1 MGTIFKEPTAKKSF
15 QASYAPKAVPSF
27 AKGLNFYKL
36 FWIFF
41 IGCFLGVVVEVLWCL
56 LTRHHYESRQ
66 GLIYGPFN
74 PVYGFGALA
83 MTLSLYWLRRK
94 RDSWIFL
101 GGVVIGGAF
110 EYLCSWVQEVLF
122 GTVSWDYGEMPFNLN
137 GRINLLYSIFWGIL
151 ALLWLKTIFPLME
164 RWIERIPNRIGKTL
178 TWILFAFMVVN
189 IVVSACAVARMSQ
202 RHRNIPASG
211 AVDVF
216 LDEHYGDERLN
227 KIYPNMMFVKS
238 GGTDGAF

>member
-1 MGTIFKEPTAKKSF
+1 MGTILKEPIVKRNF
-15 QASYAPKAVPSF
+15 QSSYAPKAKKSF

-41 IGCFLGVVVEVLWCL
+41 IGCFLGVVIEILWCL

-74 PVYGFGALA
+74 LVYGFGALA
-83 MTLSLYWLRRK
+83 MTLSLYWLRRQ

-101 GGVVIGGAF
+101 GGIVIGSAF
-110 EYLCSWVQEVLF
+110 EYLCSWIQEFLF
-122 GTVSWDYGEMPFNLN
+122 GTVSWDYREMPFNLN

-151 ALLWLKTIFPLME
+151 ALVWLKFLFPLME

-178 TWILFAFMVVN
+178 TWILFAFMLAN
-189 IVVSACAVARMSQ
+189 TVVSACAVARMSQ
-202 RHRNIPASG
+202 RHQSIPASNTI
-211 AVDVF
+211 DLF
-216 LDEHYGDERLN
+216 LDKHYDDERLN
-227 KIYPNMMFVKS
+227 KINPNMVFVQDNPS
-238 GGTDGAF
+238 V